1 MPTKFVKSTSSSVS
15 PAFGVWKGARRLAS
29 DEDGALTIFA
39 LLMFVAI
46 VAFVGIG
53 IDFMRYESERAN
65 LQYTLDRSVLAAAD
79 LDQKA
84 EPESVVRSY
93 LEKAGLL
100 ENLTNINVVNDT
112 GYREV
117 SATAQSEIQTQFM
130 HLSGVDTLI
139 APATSTAEESVG
151 AAEIS
156 IVLDVSTSIDLF
168 QLKNATK
175 NIITKIGKKN
185 GHWSNEVSFSLIPYS
200 SQVNAGAD
208 LLKYYNVDRFHGHS
222 HCVNF
227 TDNEF
232 SKPDLSLTRVL
243 EQTAHFDP
251 YTETKEPIQNPVC
264 PIRPGSAI
272 LPFQNNETVL
282 HDYVDGLTKLSNPVA
297 DEDSGLDNGA
307 NWGLIL
313 LDPSTRPVIN
323 GLATPVSADG
333 DGIVPEA
340 FKYRPMDYN
349 SNVLKVLI
357 LVSDG
362 DNTDQHMLNPSMRTT
377 LSDLWYNEEAD
388 RFSVFQSN
396 GTPMYWWPHDNS
408 WQDHPYGNGD
418 SRCTTKGSKT
428 SCVKEDEPGKSVQLS
443 YVELLNLVSLEYI
456 ENNIFTQSPS
466 AYGQWESSAFSKK
479 NAVAKDAR
487 TKHVCKAAKD
497 EGVIVFSVSV
507 NAPANGQKVLQG
519 CASSASHYY
528 DASAPDLTDAF
539 TSIASSVRMLRLTQ

>member
-1 MPTKFVKSTSSSVS
+1 MDFERTIGTCVTPSVR
-15 PAFGVWKGARRLAS
+15 VQKGARHFAS
-29 DEDGALTIFA
+29 DESGALTIFA
-39 LLMFVAI
+39 LLMFLVI

-53 IDFMRYESERAN
+53 IDFMRFESERAE

-79 LDQKA
+79 LDQKE
-84 EPESVVRSY
+84 EPKSVVRAY
-93 LEKAGLL
+93 LERAGLL
-100 ENLTNINVVNDT
+100 EHVTSIDVVNSA

-117 SATAQSEIQTQFM
+117 SATAMSEFPTQFM
-130 HLSGVDTLI
+130 RLSGYETLS
-139 APATSTAEESVG
+139 APAASTAEESVG
-151 AAEIS
+151 LAEIS
-156 IVLDVSTSIDLF
+156 IVMDVSTSIAL
-168 QLKNATK
+168 QELKDATK
-175 NIITKIGKKN
+175 SIITQIGTKN
-185 GHWSNEVSFSLIPYS
+185 GTWSSEVSFSLIPYS
-200 SQVNAGAD
+200 SQVNAGES
-208 LLKYYNVDRFHGHS
+208 LLQYYNLDRFHDHS

-227 TDNEF
+227 IDNEF
-232 SKPDLSLTRVL
+232 SKPDLSLTRLL

-251 YTETKEPIQNPVC
+251 YTETKEPIEHPVC
-264 PIRPGSAI
+264 PVRPGSAI
-272 LPFQNNETVL
+272 LPFQNNKTVL

-313 LDPSTRPVIN
+313 LDPGTRPVIN
-323 GLATPVSADG
+323 KLATIDN
-333 DGIVPEA
+333 IVPDT
-340 FKYRPMDYN
+340 FKGRPVAYGD
-349 SNVLKVLI
+349 NVQKVLI

-362 DNTDQHMLNPSMRTT
+362 DNTDQHMLNPSKRTT
-377 LSDLWYNEEAD
+377 MSDLWYNEEAD

-396 GTPMYWWPHDNS
+396 GKPMYWWPHDNS

-418 SRCTTKGSKT
+418 SRCATKGSKT
-428 SCVKEDEPGKSVQLS
+428 TCVKEEEPGKAVQLS

-479 NAVAKDAR
+479 NATAKDAR

-507 NAPANGQKVLQG
+507 DAPTNGQKVLQD

-528 DASAPDLTDAF
+528 KASAPDLKDAF

>member
-1 MPTKFVKSTSSSVS
+1 MPMDFERSISNCVS
-15 PAFGVWKGARRLAS
+15 PSVRTRKGVRHFAS
-29 DEDGALTIFA
+29 DESGALTIFA
-39 LLMFVAI
+39 LFMFLCIIAT
-46 VAFVGIG
+46 VGMG
-53 IDFMRYESERAN
+53 IDYMRFENKRAD

-79 LDQKA
+79 LDQKG

-93 LEKAGLL
+93 LETAGLL
-100 ENLTNINVVNDT
+100 EHVTSINVVNDV

-117 SATAQSEIQTQFM
+117 SATALSEFPTQFM
-130 HLSGVDTLI
+130 HLSGVDTLS
-139 APATSTAEESVG
+139 APAASTAEESVG
-151 AAEIS
+151 LAEIS
-156 IVLDVSTSIDLF
+156 IAMDVSTSIDLPA
-168 QLKNATK
+168 LKAATK
-175 NIITKIGKKN
+175 SIISQIGWKN
-185 GHWSNEVSFSLIPYS
+185 DTWSNEISFSLIPYS

-208 LLKYYNVDRFHGHS
+208 LLKYYNLDRFHHHS

-227 TDNEF
+227 IDNEF

-251 YTETKEPIQNPVC
+251 YTETKEPIEHPVC
-264 PIRPGSAI
+264 PIRAGSAI

-282 HDYVDGLTKLSNPVA
+282 HDYVDGLTKLANPVI

-313 LDPSTRPVIN
+313 LDPGTQPVIEN
-323 GLATPVSADG
+323 LATPVAKGG
-333 DGIVPEA
+333 DGIVPET
-340 FKYRPMDYN
+340 FDNRPLPYN

-377 LSDLWYNEEAD
+377 MSDIWYNEDAD
-388 RFSVFQSN
+388 RFSVYQSN

-408 WQDHPYGNGD
+408 WQDHAYGDGN

-428 SCVKEDEPGKSVQLS
+428 ECVNEDEPGKAVQLS
-443 YVELLNLVSLEYI
+443 YVQLLKNVSLEYI

-466 AYGQWESSAFSKK
+466 AYGQWEASAFSKK
-479 NAVAKDAR
+479 ESTAKDQR

-507 NAPANGQKVLQG
+507 NAPANGKKVLEN

-528 DASAPDLTDAF
+528 DASAPDLTNAF